1 MTPSKSAPAQRR
13 GFSYRGLVIALLLMV
28 AAPALAWALWPSLA
42 GKSSENTAM
51 LYTVERGEFVHE
63 IVDRGTVE
71 SANNTEVKCEVK
83 SKNLSGTQILW
94 VVPEGKM
101 VEPNEKLVELDKS
114 ALENE
119 ENAQLIAYYKSEA
132 EVIQAKAALDAALIA
147 LKEYDPVAYRDYIQ
161 KHGLPDVDSEG
172 RSDPAKIAATGAQ
185 QSPQQSPAAG
195 GANGTVLDTGPATAH
210 GPTAPL
216 GEPPV
221 DEGGAYRQQELT
233 IRNEI
238 AVAQENRNRA
248 KNYYESSY
256 GLFKKG
262 YLNKLQ
268 LEGDA
273 FALLKAE
280 NDLEIAN
287 TKLQVLE
294 KYTRAK
300 ELRRLQCE
308 IESAQAKLKAAEAS
322 HKVNQ
327 ALLESIR
334 TQISLCT
341 IRAPCAGQVVYA
353 NVTGYRGNKEVLIAP
368 GEMARER
375 QVLIRLPDP
384 TQMQVLAR
392 ISEAKIAMVVPGMTA
407 KIRLDAFPD
416 LQLEGTVIKVDEF
429 PAPSGWF
436 GSIVKEYETTVWIHD
451 TPPGLRPGLTAEVRI
466 LIERLPDVLQVP
478 VQAVF
483 EHLGEFYCLVPDGR
497 QFRAVPV
504 SLGST
509 NDKYVVVNSGL
520 EEGQQ
525 IVLNASAYRDKAIGL
540 PEPGSENWR
549 PASRSGG
556 LRERGAGRGPRRL
569 DDDNGI
575 RRGPSPLEIARQLI
589 QQFDANRDNRLDLEE
604 APEPWKSHFEQCDI
618 NNDAKLDVAELIR
631 AIARGHG
638 RSAEPSPPPS
648 VANQPTP

>member
-1 MTPSKSAPAQRR
+1 MTPSKSTPARR
-13 GFSYRGLVIALLLMV
+13 WGISYRGLVIALVVMTAV
-28 AAPALAWALWPSLA
+28 PAVAWALWPSLA
-42 GKSSENTAM
+42 RKSSETTAM

-71 SANNTEVKCEVK
+71 SANNVEVKCEVK

-132 EVIQAKAALDAALIA
+132 EVIQARAALDAALIA
-147 LKEYDPVAYRDYIQ
+147 LKEYDPVAYRDYLQ

-172 RSDPAKIAATGAQ
+172 RSEASRTAANGSSAAQ
-185 QSPQQSPAAG
+185 GQSLAG
-195 GANGTVLDTGPATAH
+195 GGNGMVLDTGPS
-210 GPTAPL
+210 P
-216 GEPPV
+216 GEAAQPSNGV
-221 DEGGAYRQQELT
+221 AVANEGGAYRQQELT

-294 KYTRAK
+294 KFTRAK
-300 ELRRLQCE
+300 ELRRLQCD

-322 HKVNQ
+322 HKVNE

-334 TQISLCT
+334 TQINLCT

-429 PAPSGWF
+429 PAPSSWF

-466 LIERLPDVLQVP
+466 LIERASDVLQVP

-483 EHLGEFYCLVPDGR
+483 EHLGAFYCLVPDGR

-504 SLGST
+504 GLGAS
-509 NDKYVVVNSGL
+509 NDKYVIVESGL

-525 IVLNASAYRDKAIGL
+525 IVLNASAYRDKATGL
-540 PEPGSENWR
+540 PEAGSSLR
-549 PASRSGG
+549 PNR
-556 LRERGAGRGPRRL
+556 RGVARVPRRL
-569 DDDNGI
+569 DDENGL
-575 RRGPSPLEIARQLI
+575 RKGPGPLEIAKQLI

-631 AIARGHG
+631 AIARGQTRIKHE
-638 RSAEPSPPPS
+638 SLPAEP
-648 VANQPTP
+648 AAQPEL

>member
-1 MTPSKSAPAQRR
+1 MMPANSTPAQRR
-13 GFSYRGLVIALLLMV
+13 GFSYRGLVIALLLM
-28 AAPALAWALWPSLA
+28 AAVPAIAWALWPSLSR
-42 GKSSENTAM
+42 SSAETNAM
-51 LYTVERGEFVHE
+51 LYTVERGEFIHE

-119 ENAQLIAYYKSEA
+119 ENSQLIAYYKSEA

-147 LKEYDPVAYRDYIQ
+147 LKEYDPVAYREYLQ
-161 KHGLPDVDSEG
+161 KHGLPDVGAEG
-172 RSDPAKIAATGAQ
+172 RAEPAKSASSG
-185 QSPQQSPAAG
+185 SGPAG
-195 GANGTVLDTGPATAH
+195 GGSAASGGSQAAVLDSGSESAGQSQMLDGRPPA
-210 GPTAPL
+210 G
-216 GEPPV
+216 
-221 DEGGAYRQQELT
+221 EGGAYRQQELT

-248 KNYYESSY
+248 KNYYDSSY
-256 GLFKKG
+256 SLYKKG

-273 FALLKAE
+273 FALLKAV
-280 NDLEIAN
+280 NDLEIAT
-287 TKLQVLE
+287 TKLAVLE
-294 KYTRAK
+294 NYTRAK
-300 ELRRLQCE
+300 ELRRLQCD

-322 HKVNQ
+322 HKVNE

-334 TQISLCT
+334 TQINLCT

-416 LQLEGTVIKVDEF
+416 LQLDGTVIKVDEF
-429 PAPSGWF
+429 PAPSSWF

-466 LIERLPDVLQVP
+466 LIERAVDVLQVP

-483 EHLGEFYCLVPDGR
+483 EHLGEFFCLVPEGR
-497 QFRAVPV
+497 QLRAVPV
-504 SLGST
+504 TLGAS
-509 NDKYVVVNSGL
+509 NDKFVIVQSGL

-525 IVLNASAYRDKAIGL
+525 VVLNASAYRDKAIGL
-540 PEPGSENWR
+540 PEDAGDSARRGPR
-549 PASRSGG
+549 GG
-556 LRERGAGRGPRRL
+556 GRERTAARGPRRL
-569 DDDNGI
+569 DDDNGY
-575 RRGPSPLEIARQLI
+575 RRGPNPLDIARQLV

-604 APEPWKSHFEQCDI
+604 APEPWKSHFEQYDI
-618 NNDAKLDVAELIR
+618 NHDAKLDVAELVR
-631 AIARGHG
+631 AIARGQ
-638 RSAEPSPPPS
+638 ANNPAPPARDPDPP
-648 VANQPTP
+648 QPTS